1 MKLIKIF
8 FLSLISIMLTACGG
22 EESGLPSQPDLP
34 VTMLSLQ
41 LTPAKATIPVGWTQ
55 KYVVEALFSDGH
67 VEDVTTDPRIKLHS
81 SDTNIANID
90 SDGLATGLIP
100 GQVTVTVTSVDNDVT
115 LTNDAILTVTDATVM
130 SLEITPKQAIVPV
143 GVSQQY
149 EAVAILS
156 NGNRFTVTTQPALT
170 WYTDN
175 GAIATIS
182 NITSNKGSA
191 LGNSIGEVNV
201 TAVGRVG
208 SQEFSDSAKLY
219 VTGAQITE
227 LTVTPPSATI
237 PVGTE
242 QAYDAIASFSDGTVR
257 TITAEPNLNWSSG
270 NSSIATTNNTNNKGL
285 TKGVTPG
292 DTTVKATWTTS
303 IQTLSDDATLF
314 VTNLP
319 SKLALEVSPEE
330 TVTEGESTPFKA
342 WLTSTDGTRLVEVT
356 KYAGLSW
363 TTDNTDIATIDNSR
377 YSVKGWATGV
387 STGQTRINASL
398 SINGKI
404 LTGES
409 FITVM
414 PFTAKLR
421 ITPSNICL
429 NQTPHSLGFPSVAT
443 YPMRLEIQDNESS
456 SWVDITASPDVLW
469 SVSGDD
475 FEQSV
480 FNFSFDNLRQ
490 VLFSSYLPTA
500 APPGYYDF
508 VTRTQ
513 KEHWLT
519 FTYNYN
525 GKFLSTKALIGAY
538 VEGDKTP
545 LSGPLLGYAPA
556 CPDDATDA
564 AK

>member
-1 MKLIKIF
+1 MKLLKIF

-22 EESGLPSQPDLP
+22 EKSGLPSQPDLP
-34 VTMLSLQ
+34 VTMQSLQ
-41 LTPAKATIPVGWTQ
+41 LTPVKATIPVGWTQ
-55 KYVVEALFSDGH
+55 EYVVEALFSDGH

-81 SDTNIANID
+81 SDTNIASID
-90 SDGLATGLIP
+90 NNGLATGRVP
-100 GQVTVTVTSVDNDVT
+100 GQVTITVTGIDNDVT
-115 LTNDAILTVTDATVM
+115 LTNDATLTVTDATVM
-130 SLEITPKQAIVPV
+130 SLEITPKQTTVPV

-156 NGNRFTVTTQPALT
+156 NGNHFTVTTQPALT

-175 GAIATIS
+175 EAIATIS
-182 NITSNKGSA
+182 NLTTNKGSA
-191 LGNSIGEVNV
+191 LGENIGEVNV
-201 TAVGRVG
+201 TAIGRVNG
-208 SQEFSDSAKLY
+208 QEFSDSAKLY
-219 VTGAQITE
+219 VIDTQITE

-270 NSSIATTNNTNNKGL
+270 NSSTATINNTSNKGL
-285 TKGVTPG
+285 AKGVTPG
-292 DTTVKATWTTS
+292 DTSVTATWTTP

-330 TVTEGESTPFKA
+330 TVTEGESIPFKA
-342 WLTSTDGTRLVEVT
+342 WLTNADGTRLVEVT

-363 TTDNTDIATIDNSR
+363 TTDNTDIAIINSSR
-377 YSVKGWATGV
+377 YSIKGWATGV

-398 SINGKI
+398 SINGQN
-404 LTGES
+404 LAGES
-409 FITVM
+409 LLTVT

-429 NQTPHSLGFPSVAT
+429 NHTSSPAMAGVAT
-443 YPMRLEIQDNESS
+443 YPMRLEIQDNDSS
-456 SWVDITASPDVLW
+456 PWVEITKSPDVTW

-480 FNFSFDNLRQ
+480 FNFSFDELRS
-490 VLFSSYLPTA
+490 VLFSGYLPTLE
-500 APPGYYDF
+500 PPSYYDF

-519 FTYNYN
+519 FTYNHN
-525 GKFLSTKALIGAY
+525 GKSLSTKALVGAY
-538 VEGDKTP
+538 VEGNKTP
-545 LSGPLLGYAPA
+545 LSGPLLGYAPV
-556 CPDDATDA
+556 CPDDATEPSL
-564 AK
+564 